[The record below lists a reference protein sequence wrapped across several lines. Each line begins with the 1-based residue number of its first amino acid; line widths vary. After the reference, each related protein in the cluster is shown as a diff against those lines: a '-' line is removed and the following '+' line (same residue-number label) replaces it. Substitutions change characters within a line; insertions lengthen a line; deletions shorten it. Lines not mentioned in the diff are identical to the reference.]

1 MAYRHGVRNSR
12 PVRLFMAAKR
22 GIDERI
28 ALRVRELWKMTTR
41 IGLGLAAAAIGA
53 LAATAANAEPAP
65 LATFKD
71 WSVFVHETGAD
82 RICFAATEASDKSPK
97 SVNHGDIFF
106 LVATWKSGAAS
117 NQPSLR
123 VGYNLQEA
131 PAPTVRIGTEKWD
144 MYVSD
149 NEAFIESA
157 ASEQSLIAAMRRG
170 ADMKI
175 SATSGRG
182 TATSY
187 VISLSGI
194 SAALE
199 RAQQACK

>member
-1 MAYRHGVRNSR
+1 MT
-12 PVRLFMAAKR
+12 
-22 GIDERI
+22 IRI
-28 ALRVRELWKMTTR
+28 AS
-41 IGLGLAAAAIGA
+41 GLAALAA
-53 LAATAANAEPAP
+53 LAATPAGAEPTP

-71 WSVFVHETGAD
+71 WSVFVHETGTD
-82 RICFAATEASDKSPK
+82 RICFAAAEASDKSPK
-97 SVNHGDIFF
+97 TVNHGDIFF
-106 LVATWKSGAAS
+106 LVATWKSGAAT

-131 PAPTVRIGTEKWD
+131 PAPTIRIGSEKWD

-157 ASEQSLIAAMRRG
+157 AAEQSLIAAMRRG

-175 SATSGRG
+175 GATSGRG

-187 VISLSGI
+187 VVSLSGI
-194 SAALE
+194 SAALD
-199 RAQQACK
+199 RAREACK

>member
-1 MAYRHGVRNSR
+1 M
-12 PVRLFMAAKR
+12 
-22 GIDERI
+22 RI
-28 ALRVRELWKMTTR
+28 R
-41 IGLGLAAAAIGA
+41 ILSGLAALAA
-53 LAATAANAEPAP
+53 LAATPAGAEPTP

-82 RICFAATEASDKSPK
+82 RICFAAAEASDKSPK
-97 SVNHGDIFF
+97 TVNHGDIFF
-106 LVATWKSGAAS
+106 LVATWKSGAAT

-131 PAPTVRIGTEKWD
+131 PAPTIRIGSEKWD

-157 ASEQSLIAAMRRG
+157 AAEQSLIAAMRRG

-187 VISLSGI
+187 VVSLSGI
-194 SAALE
+194 SAALD
-199 RAQQACK
+199 RAREACK

>member
-1 MAYRHGVRNSR
+1 M
-12 PVRLFMAAKR
+12 
-22 GIDERI
+22 RI
-28 ALRVRELWKMTTR
+28 R
-41 IGLGLAAAAIGA
+41 ILSGLAALAA
-53 LAATAANAEPAP
+53 LAATPAGAEPTP

-71 WSVFVHETGAD
+71 WSVFVHETGSD
-82 RICFAATEASDKSPK
+82 RICFAAAEASDKSPK
-97 SVNHGDIFF
+97 TVNHGDIFF
-106 LVATWKSGAAS
+106 LVATWKSGAAT

-131 PAPTVRIGTEKWD
+131 PAPTIRIGSEKWD

-157 ASEQSLIAAMRRG
+157 AAEQSLIAAMRRG

-187 VISLSGI
+187 VVSLSGI
-194 SAALE
+194 SAALD
-199 RAQQACK
+199 RAREACK

>member
-1 MAYRHGVRNSR
+1 MNGWRNGTAALFAVLMATG
-12 PVRLFMAAKR
+12 PAFA
-22 GIDERI
+22 EPQ
-28 ALRVRELWKMTTR
+28 
-41 IGLGLAAAAIGA
+41 A
-53 LAATAANAEPAP
+53 LASY
-65 LATFKD
+65 KD
-71 WSVFVHETGAD
+71 WSVFVYETGGD
-82 RICFAATEASDKSPK
+82 KICFAAAEATDKSPK
-97 SVNHGDIFF
+97 TVNHGDIFF
-106 LVATWKSGAAS
+106 LVASWKSGAAS

-131 PAPTVRIGTEKWD
+131 PSPVIRIGGEKWD

-157 ASEQSLIAAMRRG
+157 SAEDRLVAAMRKG

-187 VISLSGI
+187 VISLSGV
-194 SAALE
+194 SAALD
-199 RAQQACK
+199 RARDACK